1 MLTLPRSTKRVP
13 WLRYELRKV
22 LPQQRFTVR
31 KLLRPFD
38 PLCAD
43 AAKDGG
49 VQIAVLQLVAL
60 GYLKLLARLL
70 DPACSDVLPPSVFC
84 DLR

>member
-1 MLTLPRSTKRVP
+1 MKGG
-13 WLRYELRKV
+13 W
-22 LPQQRFTVR
+22 TVGPKGR
-31 KLLRPFD
+31 TFNPGREYAVF
-38 PLCAD
+38 
-43 AAKDGG
+43 
-49 VQIAVLQLVAL
+49 AVLQLIAL

>member
-1 MLTLPRSTKRVP
+1 MHRALRRASSRSLPAPRDERNG
-13 WLRYELRKV
+13 LDL
-22 LPQQRFTVR
+22 
-31 KLLRPFD
+31 
-38 PLCAD
+38 
-43 AAKDGG
+43 
-49 VQIAVLQLVAL
+49 AVLQLVAL